1 MVREIIKNP
10 LILRCKSE
18 KATNADINIAKDLYD
33 TVVAHSDHCVG
44 MAANM
49 IGVHKTI
56 LVALIQNK
64 YQVMINPK
72 IIAKSKE
79 TYQTEEG
86 CLSLS
91 GIKTAVRHNWIT
103 VEYLDL
109 NFKRNKK
116 TFYNFEAQI
125 IQHEMNHFEGILI

>member
-1 MVREIIKNP
+1 MVKEIVKNP
-10 LILRCKSE
+10 MILACKSE
-18 KATNADINIAKDLYD
+18 KAMNSDIQTAKDLYD

-56 LVALIQNK
+56 LVALVQNK

-72 IIAKSKE
+72 ILSKSKE
-79 TYQTEEG
+79 TYQAEEG

-91 GIKTAVRHNWIT
+91 GTRTVVRHKSIT
-103 VEYLDL
+103 VEYLDM
-109 NFKRNKK
+109 NFRKNKK
-116 TFYNFEAQI
+116 TFCDFEAQI
-125 IQHEMNHFEGILI
+125 IQHEMDHFEGILI

>member
-1 MVREIIKNP
+1 MVREIVKNP
-10 LILRCKSE
+10 LILSCKSE
-18 KATNADINIAKDLYD
+18 RAANADIQTAKDLYD
-33 TVVAHSDHCVG
+33 TVVAHSEHCVG

-64 YQVMINPK
+64 YQIMINPK
-72 IIAKSKE
+72 IISKSKE
-79 TYQTEEG
+79 TYQIEEG

-91 GIKTAVRHNWIT
+91 GTRPAVRHNWIT

-116 TFYNFEAQI
+116 TFRDFEAQI
-125 IQHEMNHFEGILI
+125 IQHEMDHFHGILI